1 LVVTR
6 PILTDYSGVFGWYLL
21 GPLLGPTLGP
31 LFGGLVVQHLGW
43 RWIFWI
49 LTIVCMLNTALGIFF
64 LKESYAPVIL
74 EQRRQ
79 TREKEEGGTYR
90 LPEDYEDDRS
100 LSTKLASAMQRPLKI
115 LFTQPIVFTMAVY
128 QAIIFA
134 TVYTLYTNFQE
145 IYSGIYGFN
154 TTQVGLMY
162 LGPGVGFLLAVW
174 FIVPRIDTVFNALTR
189 RNNGTSKPEFRLPL
203 ANIGSV
209 FIPLSLFWFAWTI
222 ESRQHWFVTILSTVF
237 FGIGQVCIM
246 NSVQNYYVDAFSKYA
261 ASAIAAGAVFRSVV
275 GGIVPLFAPSLFD
288 RLGYGWGIS
297 VFGFLSVAI
306 APSPLLFFYFGET
319 VRSKFTVKL

>member
-1 LVVTR
+1 
-6 PILTDYSGVFGWYLL
+6 
-21 GPLLGPTLGP
+21 
-31 LFGGLVVQHLGW
+31 
-43 RWIFWI
+43 
-49 LTIVCMLNTALGIFF
+49 
-64 LKESYAPVIL
+64 
-74 EQRRQ
+74 
-79 TREKEEGGTYR
+79 
-90 LPEDYEDDRS
+90 
-100 LSTKLASAMQRPLKI
+100 
-115 LFTQPIVFTMAVY
+115 MAVY

-222 ESRQHWFVTILSTVF
+222 ESRQHWVVTILSTVF

-306 APSPLLFFYFGET
+306 APSPLLFFYFGEK